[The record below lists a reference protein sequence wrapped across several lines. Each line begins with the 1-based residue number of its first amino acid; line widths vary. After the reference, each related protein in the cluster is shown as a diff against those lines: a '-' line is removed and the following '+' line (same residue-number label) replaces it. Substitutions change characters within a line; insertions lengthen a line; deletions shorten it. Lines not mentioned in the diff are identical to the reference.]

1 MHDRIVYSSD
11 LVAMDALIELCDL
24 IAQSPALFSEKLS
37 WICSRC
43 PPSEA
48 ILAGSP
54 AISRSQLNAVLAVAR
69 LLSKCPDSVGLR
81 PKSVVLEFLRSIP
94 LSFSLSFW
102 PQSYGNDAIASFFNE
117 FLNYTSKACELSTDF
132 ATEVSGFSS
141 EVVLS
146 AINDCSEGSA
156 ISRAFLVALSK
167 SFLPIIPSDADKLV
181 SCILDRF
188 LISEAA
194 PGTPREHNQANSEP
208 SSSQSSPLSV
218 SHQPSNGGLSPGNEN
233 GQVSGSLSSGASRI
247 TDDATSASS
256 RGSGMM
262 NGNSILW
269 KSGLEQFSEGGGV
282 AFVRQQVA
290 LFEDESIE
298 NLEKQEIAFKLMTHI
313 LDNSSFDGR
322 LWEQMRALAKKQLQT
337 LPTFL
342 KVDIFISKLARNFGT
357 GKTILSIMVLSGQHF
372 KLKKV
377 QY

>member
-1 MHDRIVYSSD
+1 
-11 LVAMDALIELCDL
+11 MDALIELCDL
-24 IAQSPALFSEKLS
+24 IAQNPALFSEKLS

-69 LLSKCPDSVGLR
+69 LLSKCPESVGLR

-102 PQSYGNDAIASFFNE
+102 PQSFGNDAIASFFTE

-132 ATEVSGFSS
+132 AMEVSGFTS

-146 AINDCSEGSA
+146 AISDCSEGSA

-181 SCILDRF
+181 SCILDLF
-188 LISEAA
+188 LISEVV
-194 PGTPREHNQANSEP
+194 PGTPREQIQANSEP

-269 KSGLEQFSEGGGV
+269 KSGLDQLGMNLGTSEGGLT
-282 AFVRQQVA
+282 FVRQQVA
-290 LFEDESIE
+290 FFEDESIE

-313 LDNSSFDGR
+313 LDNSSFDAR

-342 KVDIFISKLARNFGT
+342 KVNIFIVKLARNCL
-357 GKTILSIMVLSGQHF
+357 GKTILSKMNLCGQRF
-372 KLKKV
+372 R
-377 QY
+377 